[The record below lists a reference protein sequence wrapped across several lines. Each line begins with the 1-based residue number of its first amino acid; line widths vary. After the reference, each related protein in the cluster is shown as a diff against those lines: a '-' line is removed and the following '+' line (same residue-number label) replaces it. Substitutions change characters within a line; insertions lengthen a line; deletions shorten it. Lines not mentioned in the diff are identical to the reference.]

1 MIVIDIGNTNI
12 VFGVYNNQKLIKIFR
27 VNTEKDVTKKNKL
40 LNNFLKFKKKFFE
53 KSDSKL
59 CILSSVVPS
68 LNSTIKNYFVKNK
81 FKFHIITAKNIPF
94 NIKINYNLNQIGSDR
109 LANFIYVYSKQ
120 IKNCIIIDFGTATTF
135 DVIKNN
141 EYFGGLIFPGIN
153 LSMSSLIKSAELLK
167 PSKISKSKKVVNR
180 NTSASIQSGFYF
192 GYLHAINGIIKQ
204 IKKENNFK
212 PKIFITGGL
221 SSIFRDKIL
230 FRPIYKENLTLEGIR
245 EIGKKYL

>member
-1 MIVIDIGNTNI
+1 MNFTDFDYVNSNKFTGKIILTSFPGSDKEGKFNEELFLLQLDLFKNNNCSSIVSFVED
-12 VFGVYNNQKLIKIFR
+12 K
-27 VNTEKDVTKKNKL
+27 E
-40 LNNFLKFKKKFFE
+40 FE
-53 KSDSKL
+53 
-59 CILSSVVPS
+59 ILSG
-68 LNSTIKNYFVKNK
+68 KNYFVKNK

-109 LANFIYVYSKQ
+109 LANFIYVYSKK

-212 PKIFITGGL
+212 PK
-221 SSIFRDKIL
+221 KI
-230 FRPIYKENLTLEGIR
+230 I
-245 EIGKKYL
+245 